1 LVTETEI
8 PTTAD
13 DDASTTL
20 EPTTSPL
27 NAIDIHTPPAPA
39 PSTTT
44 TTTTVIEEEE
54 DFETNLGGTTR
65 LVTIQPG
72 TDIDTAVQQLDLDP
86 NVEYVEKDYRI
97 PHQMIPNDP
106 KYWPYGDPSTQ
117 WQHIAIKSEYLWN
130 VTTGPPNHRPV
141 KICIPDSGLMMQHP
155 DFMYTNS
162 QGRKLI
168 QGWSVIPLNSTYD
181 EHGRYINPIPKPG
194 SKDFY
199 NYDDRDKNGHGTAV
213 AGLLGAVGNNGKGM
227 AGLLWKNVM
236 IYSCRFSPNDGVGG
250 YESDLVKCL
259 DLCQKEGIKIY
270 SCSNGG
276 GHPIK
281 NGARYEPTFMA
292 LKEKIQQISDA
303 GGLYITG
310 SANEDI
316 NIDVSPA
323 NRRYPASFSR
333 EIPGMLVVGGSRLVN
348 SATMTEAPKWGY
360 GKQSVHI
367 MAPAENLLTT
377 WNQKN
382 VIGDYYAGISGVS
395 GAVPTVA
402 GAVAI
407 LKSMADQKKIGISLQ
422 QIKSLIMK
430 TVDKNILGGRTM
442 YKSGGRLNVNRAMQQ
457 LLKMEEKPG
466 QTARKRP
473 PKKKPLVKKKPTAKK
488 PTAKKPT
495 AKKPTAKKPTAKKPT
510 AKKPTAKKPT
520 VKKPTAKKPTGKK
533 PTAKKPTG
541 KKPTAKK
548 PTGKKPTA
556 KKPTGKKPTAK
567 KPTAKKKPTT
577 KKSSTRK
584 VTNNKL
590 TKNKKRSLLSVS

>member
-1 LVTETEI
+1 
-8 PTTAD
+8 
-13 DDASTTL
+13 
-20 EPTTSPL
+20 
-27 NAIDIHTPPAPA
+27 
-39 PSTTT
+39 
-44 TTTTVIEEEE
+44 
-54 DFETNLGGTTR
+54 
-65 LVTIQPG
+65 
-72 TDIDTAVQQLDLDP
+72 
-86 NVEYVEKDYRI
+86 
-97 PHQMIPNDP
+97 
-106 KYWPYGDPSTQ
+106 
-117 WQHIAIKSEYLWN
+117 
-130 VTTGPPNHRPV
+130 
-141 KICIPDSGLMMQHP
+141 
-155 DFMYTNS
+155 MYSNN

-181 EHGRYINPIPKPG
+181 EYGRYINPIPKPG

-199 NYDDRDKNGHGTAV
+199 NYNDRDKNGHGTAV

-236 IYSCRFSPNDGVGG
+236 IYSCRFSPNDGIGG

-281 NGARYEPTFMA
+281 NGTRYEATFMA

-303 GGLYITG
+303 GGLYVTG

-316 NIDVSPA
+316 NIDASPA

-407 LKSMADQKKIGISLQ
+407 LQSMADQKKIGISLQ
-422 QIKSLIMK
+422 QIKRLIMT
-430 TVDKNILGGRTM
+430 TVDKNILGGRTK
-442 YKSGGRLNVNRAMQQ
+442 YTSGGRLNVHRAMQQ
-457 LLKMEEKPG
+457 LLKMAEEKPG
-466 QTARKRP
+466 QTAKKRP
-473 PKKKPLVKKKPTAKK
+473 SKKKPIVKKKPTAKK

-510 AKKPTAKKPT
+510 AKKPTAR
-520 VKKPTAKKPTGKK
+520 KPTGKK

-548 PTGKKPTA
+548 PTG